1 MWKTKKYLLI
11 LVLLF
16 LFCGLFLC
24 SCKKQGTEM
33 VMENTEQIP
42 EKEDAGKVEREE
54 KSQGTGNQEKTPAK
68 PDFIWIDISGAVNK
82 PGVYRLCKDARLF
95 EAVDAA
101 GGFTERADTQ
111 WLNQAS
117 VLSDGEKIQVYT
129 KEETENMKAD
139 GMLAE
144 KSASVMEHTG
154 DEKREEAGKIN
165 LNTATLEELQKIPGI
180 GEVRARAVLS
190 YRDEIGSFHTVDEIQ
205 QVPGIKGKTYEKI
218 ADYICVD

>member
-1 MWKTKKYLLI
+1 MK
-11 LVLLF
+11 
-16 LFCGLFLC
+16 
-24 SCKKQGTEM
+24 
-33 VMENTEQIP
+33 
-42 EKEDAGKVEREE
+42 REE
-54 KSQGTGNQEKTPAK
+54 KSQETGNQEKTPAK

-101 GGFTERADTQ
+101 GGFTEQADTQ

-117 VLSDGEKIQVYT
+117 VLSDGEKIQVHT